1 MLIVDVHEMAG
12 EEKSNNIQ
20 ADPQPTWNNATSYVY
35 GDEVVYG
42 DYIWYSIN
50 RENTGNQP
58 DTSPL
63 YWVVKGNIN
72 KKKIYDKFP
81 NSLAVNVGADIVLKY
96 DVSGVDAIYVGN
108 VHGDS
113 VTIQAGATYTKNIPL
128 KSHSAIDAWG
138 VRAYDQI
145 SDFYVAL
152 PSLYTGTITIT
163 IKKSTKDNESAIGF
177 LNYGNLVNAGCT
189 LIDSIKYNIRG
200 GTGVDWQ
207 KIDLSVFKAN
217 SYQEIRLPIHI
228 NERDVKTVDVI
239 QILSD
244 YRGLP
249 VLIIGDDLG
258 VREETI
264 FFGIYTDIEA
274 TIRER
279 NDYEIVLR
287 SLSYKAFVAPT
298 KAEQSLHDSQRA
310 VAEYLENNPP

>member
-1 MLIVDVHEMAG
+1 MLIVDVHEMAD
-12 EEKSNNIQ
+12 EETSNNIQ
-20 ADPQPTWNNATSYVY
+20 ADAQPAWSSSNTYIY
-35 GDEVVYG
+35 GDEVVYS

-50 RENTGNQP
+50 RENTNNQP
-58 DTSPL
+58 TTSPL
-63 YWVVKGNIN
+63 YWVIKGNIN
-72 KKKIYDKFP
+72 KLKIYDKFP
-81 NSLAVNVGADIVLKY
+81 NSLSVNSGADITLKY
-96 DVSGVDAIYVGN
+96 NVSGVNAVYVGN
-108 VHGDS
+108 AHGDS
-113 VTIQAGATYTKNIPL
+113 ITIQAGATYTKNIPL

-138 VRAYDQI
+138 VKAYDQI
-145 SDFYVAL
+145 SDFYVEL
-152 PSLYTGTITIT
+152 PSLYSGNITITIT
-163 IKKSTKDNESAIGF
+163 KSSKDNESAIGF

-189 LIDSIKYNIRG
+189 LMDSIKYNIRG

-228 NERDVKTVDVI
+228 NEKAVKTVDVI
-239 QILSD
+239 QILSE

-258 VREETI
+258 EREETI

-274 TIRER
+274 TIKER

-298 KAEQSLHDSQRA
+298 EAEQSLHDSKRA